1 METTEQGSSNS
12 FMYILAAM
20 GFPTGLFI
28 IYLFF
33 KQSII
38 KEKKHIF
45 LIVISLSLFSSPLL
59 LRPFFIFLIFSGF
72 VNLNLKF
79 KSY

>member
-1 METTEQGSSNS
+1 MLKLK
-12 FMYILAAM
+12 IL
-20 GFPTGLFI
+20 FLSL
-28 IYLFF
+28 YLILITSCS
-33 KQSII
+33 KEPLKESII

-59 LRPFFIFLIFSGF
+59 LRPFLVFLIYSGF

-79 KSY
+79 NSY